1 MRKPRRPSRAR
12 PASTASGPPAT
23 GRAIGSA
30 PTPRGNR
37 PRVGPTGTERM
48 ARRPVA
54 KSFVAQHG
62 LWTAG
67 QSRAASAVAQAI
79 KKQKLELV
87 RFAFADQHG
96 VLRGKTVVA
105 ADAAALMQSGVTMTT
120 TLLAKDTAH
129 KTAFPVFTPGG
140 GFGMEEM
147 QGAADFVM
155 VPDPATF
162 RVLPWAPNTGWFLCD
177 IYFTNGKPVPFSTR
191 QVLRDALKRLK
202 ASGFD
207 YLAGLEVEFHLFKLE
222 NPRLT
227 PEDATWPPRAPEVS
241 LLNQGYQYLTESRY
255 DLIDAALQPIRRGIA
270 ALGLPLRSLEVELGP
285 SQCEFTFRPQAGLDA
300 ADTMI
305 LFRAA
310 VKQIARRNGLFA
322 SFMCRPA
329 QPNLLACGWHLHQS
343 LIARGGANAFVGHGP
358 DGLSALA
365 RHFLAGLLAH
375 ARAATAF
382 TAPTV
387 NAYRRFQPYRL
398 APDRAIWARD
408 NRGVMVRVI
417 GQPGDPATHLEN
429 RVGEPAAN
437 PYLYMASQI
446 YAGLDGIAGK
456 RDPGP
461 SADTPYETQAPSLPK
476 DLGEAVAALRDS
488 MVFLSGFGDAFV
500 NYYAHLKETEF
511 KHFAGEAVAGPGDVT
526 VWEQNEYFDLF

>member
-1 MRKPRRPSRAR
+1 
-12 PASTASGPPAT
+12 
-23 GRAIGSA
+23 
-30 PTPRGNR
+30 
-37 PRVGPTGTERM
+37 M
-48 ARRPVA
+48 ARRPA
-54 KSFVAQHG
+54 AQSFVERHG
-62 LWTAG
+62 LWNAEQT
-67 QSRAASAVAQAI
+67 RAANAVVQQI

-105 ADAAALMQSGVTMTT
+105 ADAPALMRSGVTMTT

-162 RVLPWAPNTGWFLCD
+162 HVLPWSPNTGWLLCD
-177 IYFTNGKPVPFSTR
+177 IVFTNGKPVPFSTR
-191 QVLRDALKRLK
+191 QVLRDALTKLK
-202 ASGFD
+202 AVGFD
-207 YLAGLEVEFHLFKLE
+207 YLAGLEVEFHLFKIE

-241 LLNQGYQYLTESRY
+241 LLNQGYQYLTESRF
-255 DLIDAALQPIRRGIA
+255 DQIESALEPVRQGIQ

-285 SQCEFTFRPQAGLDA
+285 SQCEFTFRPQLGLDA
-300 ADTMI
+300 ADSMI

-310 VKQIARRNGLFA
+310 TKQIARRHGLLA

-329 QPNLLACGWHLHQS
+329 QPNLFSSGWHLHQS
-343 LIARGGANAFVGHGP
+343 LIDKKDGNAFVGNARE
-358 DGLSALA
+358 GLSALGLN
-365 RHFLAGLLAH
+365 FLGGLLAH
-375 ARAATAF
+375 AQAAAAF
-382 TAPTV
+382 TTPTV
-387 NAYRRFQPYRL
+387 NGYKRYRAYTL

-408 NRGVMVRVI
+408 NRGVMLRLL
-417 GQPGDPATHLEN
+417 GQPGDPSTHLEN
-429 RVGEPAAN
+429 RIGEPAAN

-446 YAGLDGIAGK
+446 YAGLDGIAQK

-461 SADTPYETQAPSLPK
+461 SADTPYETEAPLLPK
-476 DLGEAVAALRDS
+476 DLREACAALRAS
-488 MVFLSGFGDAFV
+488 EVFRKGFGDAFV
-500 NYYAHLKETEF
+500 DYFAHIKEAEF
-511 KHFAGEAVAGPGDVT
+511 ARFKAESGDT
-526 VWEQNEYFDLF
+526 GTGGITGWEQNEYFDLF